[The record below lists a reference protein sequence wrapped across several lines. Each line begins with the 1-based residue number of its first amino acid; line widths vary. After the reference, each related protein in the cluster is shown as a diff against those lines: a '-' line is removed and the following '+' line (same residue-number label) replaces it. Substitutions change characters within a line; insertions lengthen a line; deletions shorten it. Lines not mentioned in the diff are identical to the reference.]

1 MSCVAV
7 IDVETTGKFPQRHD
21 HIVELAALVIRP
33 DGTVLRE
40 FSTLVNPERDIGPTS
55 IHGIDSRDVVN
66 APRFGEVAGALREV
80 LDGCVAIAGHEVR
93 FDRSF
98 LAVEF
103 ERLDHAFPKGPAL
116 CTRRLAGGG
125 SLTCACSDY
134 GVPFEGTAHEALAD
148 AHATARLLATLLQ
161 DAPRLASKVVRQ
173 PPIAWPEI
181 PAQPVVLLARSAS
194 RATATMAP
202 DYIQTLLSRMPPEI
216 PQDEGDT
223 GLVEYAAIL
232 DRVLEDRYVDD
243 EEKLALAELAEQ
255 WGLSGD
261 QIRSAHW
268 EYMVRLGEAVL
279 ADEIVTDAERREL
292 EHVASL
298 LGIRA
303 EDVDKALETA
313 RERLAD
319 AQTNPPEDNSPLK
332 REDFAGKRV
341 CFTGESRCTLD
352 GEFLTRQF
360 AAELVE
366 REGMTMAES
375 VTKELDILV
384 VADPYTQSGK
394 AKKAQ
399 RYGIRI
405 IHEPVFWRALGLEV
419 G

>member
-103 ERLDHAFPKGPAL
+103 ERLGHAFPKGPAL

-161 DAPRLASKVVRQ
+161 DAPRLASKVVR
-173 PPIAWPEI
+173 
-181 PAQPVVLLARSAS
+181 
-194 RATATMAP
+194 AP

>member
-1 MSCVAV
+1 
-7 IDVETTGKFPQRHD
+7 
-21 HIVELAALVIRP
+21 
-33 DGTVLRE
+33 
-40 FSTLVNPERDIGPTS
+40 
-55 IHGIDSRDVVN
+55 
-66 APRFGEVAGALREV
+66 
-80 LDGCVAIAGHEVR
+80 
-93 FDRSF
+93 
-98 LAVEF
+98 
-103 ERLDHAFPKGPAL
+103 
-116 CTRRLAGGG
+116 
-125 SLTCACSDY
+125 
-134 GVPFEGTAHEALAD
+134 
-148 AHATARLLATLLQ
+148 
-161 DAPRLASKVVRQ
+161 
-173 PPIAWPEI
+173 
-181 PAQPVVLLARSAS
+181 
-194 RATATMAP
+194 
-202 DYIQTLLSRMPPEI
+202 
-216 PQDEGDT
+216 
-223 GLVEYAAIL
+223 
-232 DRVLEDRYVDD
+232 
-243 EEKLALAELAEQ
+243 
-255 WGLSGD
+255 
-261 QIRSAHW
+261 
-268 EYMVRLGEAVL
+268 MVRLGEAVL